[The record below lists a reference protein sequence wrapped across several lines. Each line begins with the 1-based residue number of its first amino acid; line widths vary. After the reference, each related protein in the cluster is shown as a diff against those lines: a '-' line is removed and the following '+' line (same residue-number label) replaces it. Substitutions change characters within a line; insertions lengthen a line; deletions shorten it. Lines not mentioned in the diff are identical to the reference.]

1 MVGFMAKTGKPS
13 VPSWLLT
20 GIFLLIGLG
29 LLGGAVLSFVTT
41 WRFIDGA
48 VAADGVVI
56 AFEERWDSDDGAYT
70 YYPRVTFETEDRR
83 KFEFTS
89 DTGSRPAAFDVGEPV
104 RVLFD
109 PAQPDA
115 ARIDSFLQ
123 LWLLPLILG
132 GIGTVFSGFGLV
144 ATLSVARELAG
155 RAGKRSPASV
165 EIAPKPA
172 DPPAETPTV
181 PTPARR
187 ASVVDRDRRD

>member
-70 YYPRVTFETEDRR
+70 YYPRVAFETEDRR

-89 DTGSRPAAFDVGEPV
+89 DSGSRPAAFDIGEPV

-109 PAQPDA
+109 PAQPEA
-115 ARIDSFLQ
+115 ARICSVLQ

-132 GIGTVFSGFGLV
+132 GIGTVFSGFGIA
-144 ATLSVARELAG
+144 ATLSVLRESVRRDEKRPPARMET
-155 RAGKRSPASV
+155 
-165 EIAPKPA
+165 APKPTDA
-172 DPPAETPTV
+172 PAERLPAPTAV
-181 PTPARR
+181 RR
-187 ASVVDRDRRD
+187 ASVVERDRRD